1 MPNFWS
7 KAEQFIGES
16 LNGPRTKDK
25 EYEKITEKMK
35 AVELGLINLKQILQK
50 LQVASNQ
57 MELVFKELNMVCY
70 QIYQDSPY
78 LNAIEGIQLKNKNI
92 EKEFSNFSKIIS
104 NIFSKTSELTKVF
117 NIPKEQIKIREEK
130 RKIYDHYEKKLEKI
144 CNKNINKKEKEY
156 LERNKE
162 KYQKAVV
169 DYVDISEKVFNSINL
184 SFNRTYDIVNPILS
198 ELENNEKN
206 IFNKLNNYCNF
217 NKDIDLKFEECK
229 ILANNPNNISNF
241 YSYDPTKYMDKGILK
256 RGSLPINSGNFFG
269 KVSHSLNNNINEVNN
284 NVVLINLRLR
294 SSFVDFN
301 ENEFKKFNDIKD
313 DIGFDFN

>member
-57 MELVFKELNMVCY
+57 MEIVFKELNRVCY

-104 NIFSKTSELTKVF
+104 NIF
-117 NIPKEQIKIREEK
+117 
-130 RKIYDHYEKKLEKI
+130 
-144 CNKNINKKEKEY
+144 
-156 LERNKE
+156 
-162 KYQKAVV
+162 
-169 DYVDISEKVFNSINL
+169 
-184 SFNRTYDIVNPILS
+184 
-198 ELENNEKN
+198 
-206 IFNKLNNYCNF
+206 
-217 NKDIDLKFEECK
+217 
-229 ILANNPNNISNF
+229 
-241 YSYDPTKYMDKGILK
+241 
-256 RGSLPINSGNFFG
+256 
-269 KVSHSLNNNINEVNN
+269 
-284 NVVLINLRLR
+284 
-294 SSFVDFN
+294 
-301 ENEFKKFNDIKD
+301 
-313 DIGFDFN
+313 

>member
-117 NIPKEQIKIREEK
+117 NSSGSIEAIWSGPSIF
-130 RKIYDHYEKKLEKI
+130 L
-144 CNKNINKKEKEY
+144 
-156 LERNKE
+156 
-162 KYQKAVV
+162 
-169 DYVDISEKVFNSINL
+169 SKVMCFSMATAPNDVAIIAA
-184 SFNRTYDIVNPILS
+184 SFPSV
-198 ELENNEKN
+198 
-206 IFNKLNNYCNF
+206 
-217 NKDIDLKFEECK
+217 
-229 ILANNPNNISNF
+229 
-241 YSYDPTKYMDKGILK
+241 
-256 RGSLPINSGNFFG
+256 
-269 KVSHSLNNNINEVNN
+269 
-284 NVVLINLRLR
+284 
-294 SSFVDFN
+294 
-301 ENEFKKFNDIKD
+301 
-313 DIGFDFN
+313 

>member
-198 ELENNEKN
+198 ELENNEIN

-256 RGSLPINSGNFFG
+256 RSSFPINSGNFFG

-301 ENEFKKFNDIKD
+301 ENKFKKFNDIKD
-313 DIGFDFN
+313 DIGFDYN